1 MIFESENMKKSIY
14 STLTRSYPWTDTKK
28 WTGLCLML
36 LLTGLTIN
44 YPVWAR
50 GGHDEGSVIGGG
62 GDAGR
67 GGGFSGGHQHSNRSH
82 SHYNLGIG
90 FGGFYGPGL
99 FGPGFFGSGYYSY
112 PSYPYPYRYRYPGA
126 YYYPRS
132 YYSSPSIIAP
142 SAPVIYIQR
151 ETPVTSQAQP
161 VQTSYWYYC
170 RNPEGYYPYIK
181 QCPEGWLQVAPQPTP
196 Q

>member
-1 MIFESENMKKSIY
+1 MIFESENMEKSIY
-14 STLTRSYPWTDTKK
+14 SALTKSYPWTDTKK
-28 WTGLCLML
+28 WAGLCFML

-44 YPVWAR
+44 HPAWAR

-67 GGGFSGGHQHSNRSH
+67 GGGFSGGHQHFNRGH

-90 FGGFYGPGL
+90 FGGFYGPVL
-99 FGPGFFGSGYYSY
+99 FGPGFFGSGYYNY
-112 PSYPYPYRYRYPGA
+112 PSYPYSYRYRYPGA

-151 ETPVTSQAQP
+151 ETPATSQAQP